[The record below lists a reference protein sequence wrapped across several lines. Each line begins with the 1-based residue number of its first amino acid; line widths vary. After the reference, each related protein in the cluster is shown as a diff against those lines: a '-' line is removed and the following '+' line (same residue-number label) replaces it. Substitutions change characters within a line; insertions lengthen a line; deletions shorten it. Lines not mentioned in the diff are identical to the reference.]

1 MLKVLFLY
9 ATLLCCLTI
18 WRIINELRGDRLK
31 KAVRI
36 EYCQILLGLNTA
48 YLYVMYSTRL
58 MKEIEVRDVLNELN
72 LILKSIGYSVIFAG
86 ITTTCISIWVL
97 MKIIKSNKK
106 TYEILEKANKEN
118 KRD

>member
-9 ATLLCCLTI
+9 TTFLCCLI
-18 WRIINELRGDRLK
+18 VWRIISELRGKKLK

-36 EYCQILLGLNTA
+36 EYCQILLRLNTA
-48 YLYVMYSTRL
+48 CLYVMYSIQF
-58 MKEIEVRDVLNELN
+58 MKEIEVKYALNELN

-86 ITTTCISIWVL
+86 ITTACISIWVL

-106 TYEILEKANKEN
+106 TYEMLEKANKEN

>member
-9 ATLLCCLTI
+9 TTLLCCLTI

-36 EYCQILLGLNTA
+36 EYCQILLRLNTA
-48 YLYVMYSTRL
+48 CLYVMYSIQF
-58 MKEIEVRDVLNELN
+58 MKDVEVKYALNELN

-97 MKIIKSNKK
+97 MKIVKSNQEVYK
-106 TYEILEKANKEN
+106 TLEKANKEN

>member
-48 YLYVMYSTRL
+48 YLYAMYSTRL

-97 MKIIKSNKK
+97 MKIVKSNQEVYK
-106 TYEILEKANKEN
+106 TLEKANKEN

>member
-9 ATLLCCLTI
+9 ATLLCCLNV
-18 WRIINELRGDRLK
+18 WRIINELRCNRLK
-31 KAVRI
+31 KAVKI
-36 EYCQILLGLNTA
+36 EYCRILLGLNTA
-48 YLYVMYSTRL
+48 YLYVMYSIQF
-58 MKEIEVRDVLNELN
+58 MKEIEVKYALSELN

-106 TYEILEKANKEN
+106 TYEMLEKASKEN

>member
-9 ATLLCCLTI
+9 ATLLCCLNV
-18 WRIINELRGDRLK
+18 WRIIKELRGNRLK
-31 KAVRI
+31 KAVKI
-36 EYCQILLGLNTA
+36 EYCRILLGLNTA
-48 YLYVMYSTRL
+48 YLYVMYSIQF
-58 MKEIEVRDVLNELN
+58 MKDVEVKYALNELN

-97 MKIIKSNKK
+97 MKIVKSNQEVYK
-106 TYEILEKANKEN
+106 TLEKANKEN